1 MELCEFKTSLSY
13 RVPGQPGL
21 HRETKQANKGNHE
34 GKVKFLFC
42 FVLFCFVL
50 EREGFEQGN
59 NAADRLFRNITLAT
73 TGQGPRD

>member
-34 GKVKFLFC
+34 GKIKFLFC

-50 EREGFEQGN
+50 FWKGKVLNKEIMPQIDFLG
-59 NAADRLFRNITLAT
+59 T
-73 TGQGPRD
+73 